1 MRIQYSEKTRCKI
14 QYKPN
19 QNCTFKMNQ
28 INQAMK
34 RVIITAFFL
43 LFIGTLH
50 SFSQSWMTDSL
61 KWKETREQNFG
72 DVVTTSFV
80 TWASETINDT
90 LYRRIHRTIC
100 SNATVFD
107 IFTCHIRT
115 EGDKVYARVEGHE
128 YLLYDFDL
136 EVGDI
141 YTPEI
146 CEMASEFQILVG
158 GFGNYEVTEVSTTII
173 NGEERRVISFET
185 FGSGPW
191 NLQWI
196 EGVGSNKGLF
206 HGTEVCAI
214 DLISRLTCFERNTVD
229 EYINPEFETCCFF
242 ALSDGLSDIG
252 SANGQV
258 VYPNPISSSEA
269 LKWSEGFQSGHLSV
283 FTQEGKLMYS
293 EEISKEST
301 LTPSDMGLSP
311 GLYHVQMKVEGHLLH
326 QKIVV
331 Y

>member
-14 QYKPN
+14 QYRPN

-34 RVIITAFFL
+34 RTFITAFFL

-72 DVVTTSFV
+72 DVITTSYV
-80 TWASETINDT
+80 VWTTESINDSI
-90 LYRRIHRTIC
+90 YRRIHRTQC
-100 SNATVFD
+100 SIAPVTD
-107 IFTCHIRT
+107 IFICHIRAD
-115 EGDKVYARVEGHE
+115 GNRVFARVEGQE

-141 YTPEI
+141 YTPLLCEI
-146 CEMASEFQILVG
+146 GGEIQILDG
-158 GFGNYEVTEVSTTII
+158 GFVSYEVTDVSTILI
-173 NGEERRVISFET
+173 SGEERRLISFNT
-185 FGSGPW
+185 FGAGASD
-191 NLQWI
+191 LQWI

-214 DLISRLTCFERNTVD
+214 DYISRLTCFERNTVD
-229 EYINPEFETCCFF
+229 EYMNPEFESCCVF
-242 ALSDGLSDIG
+242 ALSDGISDNR

-258 VYPNPISSSEA
+258 LYPNPISSSEA

-283 FTQEGKLMYS
+283 FTQEGKLMYA
-293 EEISKEST
+293 EEITKHT
-301 LTPSDMGLSP
+301 NLTPSDMGLSP
-311 GLYHVQMKVEGHLLH
+311 GLFHIQVQVERKLIH